1 MNLYIVGAT
10 GLVGRKLIEILNDSS
25 LEFEEMCLF
34 SSKRSAGERIKYKD
48 KYLVVKSEID
58 EIKPKNGVVILC
70 VDKSVSKVLVPDLLA
85 KDLYVIDCSTEF
97 RKCDEIP
104 LIAVGVN
111 EEKIQDSKLICNPNC
126 VVMQIILILDILKK
140 TYGLNKID
148 VVSFQSVSGSGKKGI
163 EDLKSKNSLFYP
175 YNINRTC
182 IPIVGEILDN
192 NYSSEEDKV
201 RYEIRKMLDLKDLK
215 VSATCVRVPVEFCH
229 GISLSVELNNDFKEK
244 EIIELLSNNPSL
256 IYKEIPNG
264 EEAIDNDFVYFGRVR
279 KDLDNPKI
287 VHMYVVG
294 DNLRRG
300 AASNAYWILKTI
312 LSNKKREYK

>member
-1 MNLYIVGAT
+1 MNLYIIGAT
-10 GLVGRKLIEILNDSS
+10 GLVGRKLIDVLSDSKLELDEI
-25 LEFEEMCLF
+25 CLF
-34 SSKRSAGERIKYKD
+34 SSKRSSGERIKYKD

-70 VDKSVSKVLVPDLLA
+70 VDKNVSKALVPVLLA

-97 RKCDEIP
+97 RKCDDIP

-111 EEKIQDSKLICNPNC
+111 EDKIKEGKLICNPNC
-126 VVMQIILILDILKK
+126 VVMQIILILDILNK
-140 TYGLNKID
+140 TYGLNRID
-148 VVSFQSVSGSGKKGI
+148 IVSFQSVSGSGKKGI
-163 EDLKSKNSLFYP
+163 DDLKSKNSLFYP

-182 IPIVGEILDN
+182 IPIVGDILEN

-201 RYEIRKMLDLKDLK
+201 RDEIRKILDFKDLK
-215 VSATCVRVPVEFCH
+215 ISATCVRVPVEFCH
-229 GISLSVELNNDFKEK
+229 GISLSVELNKGFNEK
-244 EIIELLSNNPSL
+244 EIIELLSTNPNL

-264 EEAIDNDFVYFGRVR
+264 EEAIDNDYVYFGRVR

-287 VHMYVVG
+287 LHMYVVG

-300 AASNAYWILKTI
+300 AASNAYWILETI